1 MSLVDVGI
9 TVRSAQSNPWLDRL
23 LASLNTTAA
32 GVPYRLMVEEGE
44 HFTRTEKRMRLLR
57 RSDAPYL
64 CVMEDD
70 TECVQP
76 GWLLT
81 LVCTLTTL
89 QGFATVSPQETRA
102 LVPEAGL
109 VADGHVAE
117 ALMTPGF
124 CYVLNRAAD
133 LGWDHRISTMDDLYL
148 SLLARSRGWRLGV
161 VGGAVVRH
169 TKEPWLRDDL
179 PPHMQPDRSRFG
191 VGADYYDPERHE
203 RKRLAEAKYL
213 VEVFGS
219 VAWSTIP
226 RELRDALQY
235 FGGSGCEM
243 VQDGAHAAVS

>member
-1 MSLVDVGI
+1 MSFVDVGI
-9 TVRSAQSNPWLDRL
+9 TVRFAKDNPWLDRL
-23 LASLNTTAA
+23 LASLNAVPA

-57 RSDAPYL
+57 RSDAPLL
-64 CVMEDD
+64 CIMEDD

-76 GWLLT
+76 GWLGA
-81 LVCTLTTL
+81 LVHTMTTL
-89 QGFATVSPQETRA
+89 LGFATVSPQETRA

-109 VADGHVAE
+109 VADGQVAE

-148 SLLARSRGWRLGV
+148 SLLARSKGWRLGV

-179 PPHMQPDRSRFG
+179 FPWEQGDRSRFG
-191 VGADYYDPERHE
+191 PDAAYYQQEVHE
-203 RKRLAEAKYL
+203 AKRLADARLL
-213 VEVFGS
+213 VATFGDLARTA
-219 VAWSTIP
+219 VP
-226 RELRDALQY
+226 KELLAAL
-235 FGGSGCEM
+235 GSRF
-243 VQDGAHAAVS
+243 AAI